1 MAVFSGPDIS
11 EDGLIFCIDPG
22 NSKSWNGF
30 NLVDIAGN
38 RNLSLVNTSGTPISQ
53 SSINGGILRF
63 NGGSNYIQCPSDSQ
77 LKLTS
82 AFSMFIC
89 YRLNS
94 AFGDQNLSNG
104 DTKYR
109 TLFGKPNYNEY
120 GIIMEWYTSNPLLFD
135 FIGTDNV
142 RNPLGLTYSTG
153 YSTWSIVAYTYDV
166 SRGFQKSYMY
176 RSNGTTSFVT
186 RNTTSTVRTSDD
198 PVRIGSAG
206 AGYELD
212 MDVGPALIYNK
223 ALSDS
228 EVQQNFERFR
238 NRYGI

>member
-1 MAVFSGPDIS
+1 MAVYAGPDLI

-22 NSKSWNGF
+22 NPKSWNGSS
-30 NLVDIAGN
+30 LLDIAGN
-38 RNLSLVNTSGTPISQ
+38 RSVSLVNTSGSVISYAND
-53 SSINGGILRF
+53 NGGILKF

-77 LKLTS
+77 LKLTNS
-82 AFSMFIC
+82 FTMFIC
-89 YRLNS
+89 YRLNQ

-120 GIIMEWYTSNPLLFD
+120 GIIMEWYTNNPLLFD

-142 RNPLGLTYSTG
+142 RNPLGLTYTNG
-153 YSTWSIVAYTYDV
+153 YATWSIVAYTYDS
-166 SRGFQKSYMY
+166 SRGFQKSYIY
-176 RSNGTTSFVT
+176 RSNGTTSFAT
-186 RNTTSTVRTSDD
+186 RNTTSTIRTNDN

-206 AGYELD
+206 AGYELN

-223 ALSDS
+223 ALTDS
-228 EVQQNFERFR
+228 EIQQNFERFR